1 MELFSWCTSD
11 TRKSIAVEMNG
22 YPDCP
27 KKVYLLN
34 PFGKPYVES
43 NYDGY
48 GTFEG
53 RDVYALVAQW
63 NFPELCKDENG
74 EWYADEEIRDIGID
88 YSCYDRDHV
97 KLKYPIKIV
106 EKECSYEDAAISP
119 SCPYQGY
126 FYEEDMSEVEKAFH
140 NLDKEV
146 AKWKREQARKK
157 QKERLK

>member
-1 MELFSWCTSD
+1 MNNKRRKILFINGHLNVGGVE
-11 TRKSIAVEMNG
+11 KSLV
-22 YPDCP
+22 D
-27 KKVYLLN
+27 LLN
-34 PFGKPYVES
+34 
-43 NYDGY
+43 
-48 GTFEG
+48 
-53 RDVYALVAQW
+53 W
-63 NFPELCKDENG
+63 
-74 EWYADEEIRDIGID
+74 ID